1 VWLGGSRWWESLA
14 RLLAAPAGGVLLYL
28 ACAPRTA
35 WWLAPIAFA
44 LLGTALRGRRWRA
57 GLGLGVLFGLGYFV
71 PLLPWIGIYVGAL
84 PWLAL
89 ATLEA
94 VFLGI
99 GCGLIAVASRLPAAP
114 VWAAMLWVATEA
126 GTSRFPFGGFPW
138 GKVAFSQADGPF
150 ARLAALGGTPLVSF
164 AVVLTGFAL
173 AELVRRLLRRY
184 GAGPLRAAGI
194 RPLTPPDGKPLTPP
208 DGKPLTPADGKP
220 LTPAGA
226 GKPLIPAGG
235 GKPLIPAGGVPRR
248 GWVAPTACLVL
259 PVLVALL
266 IPAWLT
272 GAGGPPART
281 VTVAAVQG
289 NVPRLGLDF
298 NSQRRAVLDYHVR
311 RTLQL
316 ADDVTAGR
324 VPHPDLVIWP
334 ENSSDID
341 PLLNSDAYA
350 EISAVVDRI
359 GVPVLV
365 GAVLVQP
372 DDVHTTNTAL
382 VWAPGVGPV
391 ERNDKRR
398 VQPFGEYLPW
408 RSFFRLLS
416 PYADKAG
423 NFVPGHG
430 PGVVHLAGI
439 PVGVAICWEIAFD
452 DLVNDSVRNGAQL
465 LAVPSNNATFGLSE
479 MTYQQLA
486 MSRLAAVEHDRA
498 VVVAATSGVS
508 AIIAP
513 DGSELART
521 PVFAPAA
528 LVERVPLRTTTT
540 LATRLGAVPEWIL
553 TAAGLVAFAVAW
565 RRRTAGVASVPPDQ
579 PEKTREDEDG

>member
-1 VWLGGSRWWESLA
+1 MTSTPASPSTEARPRSSGLDWRARLGGPRWWESLA

-44 LLGTALRGRRWRA
+44 LLGAVLRGRRWRT

-71 PLLPWIGIYVGAL
+71 PLLPWIGLYVGAL

-94 VFLGI
+94 VFLGV

-150 ARLAALGGTPLVSF
+150 ARLAALGGTPLVGF

-173 AELVRRLLRRY
+173 AELLRRY
-184 GAGPLRAAGI
+184 GAGPLRAAGS
-194 RPLTPPDGKPLTPP
+194 RPLSAAGSKPLS
-208 DGKPLTPADGKP
+208 A
-220 LTPAGA
+220 
-226 GKPLIPAGG
+226 AGG
-235 GKPLIPAGGVPRR
+235 GSRR

-298 NSQRRAVLDYHVR
+298 NAQRRAVLDYHVR

-316 ADDVTAGR
+316 VDDIAAGR
-324 VPHPDLVIWP
+324 VPRPDLVIWP

-365 GAVLVQP
+365 GAVLVEP

-423 NFVPGHG
+423 NFVSGHG

-540 LATRLGAVPEWIL
+540 LATRLGAVPEWML
-553 TAAGLVAFAVAW
+553 TAAGLVAFGVAW